1 MIRRRLPI
9 GRSRRVSGAWVAQH
23 VYFGISDVLLWVLS
37 YALALLIRFDGA
49 IPPQFIAA
57 MPVVLILFL
66 PVKLA
71 WNAVFRLYR
80 VTWALVGL
88 KEIVGA
94 WKAST
99 AATLTLAG
107 GLFLLQGIHAYGT
120 FPRGV
125 LILDYLL
132 GTTLIAVSRLGRRLS
147 NEIPRA
153 RSRTGGGS
161 RVLLVGA
168 GEAGGM
174 IARSMVSNGHAAYH
188 PVGFI
193 DDDASKWGT
202 FVHGL
207 KVMGGKEAIP
217 DAVRKLEVDEVV
229 ITFVSAGSGHVRDIM
244 RFAREAG
251 ITRVRVLPSV
261 HELLTGHVTVH
272 DIRDVNLEDLLGRK
286 PAPIDANRV
295 AAFLRGQTVLVT
307 GAAGSIGSELARQL
321 SRSDA
326 ARVLLLDTNETA
338 LFHLAEEIIHPP
350 LEQRVQTVIADVRDS
365 DKIQK
370 VFSAWRPD
378 VVYHAAAYKHVP
390 LMERHPDEAV
400 RTNILGTLAVAEA
413 ALACGTQTF
422 VLISTD
428 KAVNAT
434 SVMGATK
441 RLAEWIVKALN
452 ARGGTR
458 FLAVRFGNVIGSRGS
473 VVPVLQEQIRRGGP
487 VTITHPEMTR
497 YFMSTREAVALVLQ
511 ASASQESHDIFMLD
525 MGRPIKILDLAEELI
540 RLSGLEPDTDIPIVF
555 TGIRPGEQLHEAL
568 ETSDEPL
575 GRTTLPGMFAV
586 RTNGRVD
593 EVILRLAIQEL
604 DRLSRA
610 MDLTGVKRVLHQ
622 MVTSSEP
629 MPVWLGGNGDA
640 LHRDPPSPRATPA
653 REQGGDPVVTT
664 R

>member
-1 MIRRRLPI
+1 QARHRRHPRSAQPRGDRAAAGSRRDPPHLRSPGGAEAGGPLASGRPPRLRGVLVSGRAGGARPRDPHALGRIPVRGSRAPASGDARAARHRQPEPLRARADADARLRVPQPGTRRRAGRAGGRPGLGPRPGRTRRRRGVHAMIRRRLPI

-132 GTTLIAVSRLGRRLS
+132 GTTFIAVSRLGRRLS
-147 NEIPRA
+147 HEIPHA

-174 IARSMVSNGHAAYH
+174 IARSMVGSGHGAYH

-217 DAVRKLEVDEVV
+217 DAVRRLEVDEVV
-229 ITFVSAGSGHVRDIM
+229 ITFVAAGSGHVRDIM

-400 RTNILGTLAVAEA
+400 RTNILGTLA
-413 ALACGTQTF
+413 
-422 VLISTD
+422 
-428 KAVNAT
+428 
-434 SVMGATK
+434 
-441 RLAEWIVKALN
+441 
-452 ARGGTR
+452 
-458 FLAVRFGNVIGSRGS
+458 
-473 VVPVLQEQIRRGGP
+473 
-487 VTITHPEMTR
+487 
-497 YFMSTREAVALVLQ
+497 
-511 ASASQESHDIFMLD
+511 
-525 MGRPIKILDLAEELI
+525 
-540 RLSGLEPDTDIPIVF
+540 
-555 TGIRPGEQLHEAL
+555 
-568 ETSDEPL
+568 
-575 GRTTLPGMFAV
+575 
-586 RTNGRVD
+586 
-593 EVILRLAIQEL
+593 
-604 DRLSRA
+604 
-610 MDLTGVKRVLHQ
+610 
-622 MVTSSEP
+622 
-629 MPVWLGGNGDA
+629 
-640 LHRDPPSPRATPA
+640 
-653 REQGGDPVVTT
+653 
-664 R
+664 

>member
-1 MIRRRLPI
+1 MIRRMLPI
-9 GRSRRVSGAWVAQH
+9 GRSRRGSGARVAQH

-49 IPPQFIAA
+49 IPSQFIAA

-132 GTTLIAVSRLGRRLS
+132 GTTFIAVSRLGRRLS
-147 NEIPRA
+147 HEIPHA

-217 DAVRKLEVDEVV
+217 EAVRRLEVDEVV
-229 ITFVSAGSGHVRDIM
+229 ITFVSAGSGHVREIM

-261 HELLTGHVTVH
+261 HELLTGYVTVH

-350 LEQRVQTVIADVRDS
+350 LEQRVQTVIADVRDP
-365 DKIQK
+365 DKIQN
-370 VFSAWRPD
+370 VFSTWRPD

-413 ALACGTQTF
+413 ALACGARTF

-428 KAVNAT
+428 KAVNPT

-441 RLAEWIVKALN
+441 RLAEWVVKALN
-452 ARGGTR
+452 GRGATR

-511 ASASQESHDIFMLD
+511 ASAAQDSQDIFMLD
-525 MGRPIKILDLAEELI
+525 MGQPIKILDLAQELI

-555 TGIRPGEQLHEAL
+555 TGIRPGERLHEAL

-575 GRTTLPGMFAV
+575 RQTSLPGIFAV

-593 EVILRLAIQEL
+593 EVILRLAIREL

-622 MVTSSEP
+622 MVTSPEP
-629 MPVWLGGNGDA
+629 MPVWLGGNGDP
-640 LHRDPPSPRATPA
+640 LHRDPPPPRATPA
-653 REQGGDPVVTT
+653 RETAGDPVVTV